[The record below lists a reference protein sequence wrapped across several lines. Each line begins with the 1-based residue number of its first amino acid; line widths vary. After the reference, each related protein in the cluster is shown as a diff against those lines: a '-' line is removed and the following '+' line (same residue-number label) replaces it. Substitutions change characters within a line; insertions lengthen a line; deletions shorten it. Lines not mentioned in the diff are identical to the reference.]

1 MCKPQKNAFFD
12 NEFMGKRCRD
22 EMSADSWS
30 MDMLT
35 MRKQAASTNSSIYLL
50 CNGYYYVT
58 LQPI

>member
-1 MCKPQKNAFFD
+1 MCMPQKYALYD
-12 NEFMGKRCRD
+12 NEFMGKRCRC
-22 EMSADSWS
+22 EMPADSRS

-35 MRKQAASTNSSIYLL
+35 MLKQAVSTNSSIYLL

>member
-1 MCKPQKNAFFD
+1 MCMPQKYALYD
-12 NEFMGKRCRD
+12 NEFMGRRCRG

-35 MRKQAASTNSSIYLL
+35 MPKQTVSTISSIYLL

>member
-1 MCKPQKNAFFD
+1 MCMPQKYAFYD
-12 NEFMGKRCRD
+12 DGVMGRLCRR
-22 EMSADSWS
+22 EMPADSWS

-35 MRKQAASTNSSIYLL
+35 MLKQAASTNSSIYLL